1 MIAID
6 RDLLEALVAEA
17 RLAPSA
23 HNIQPTRVGLDG
35 GAILLSAD
43 PARRLPAADPTGHD
57 VRLSHGAFLE
67 GLSLALGRRG
77 LALADIAL
85 AGDGAASAIARLT
98 IAAAP
103 AGEAA
108 DPLERRVA
116 TRASWR
122 GGFRAPDA
130 AAGAAL
136 ERLRAANPDLLV
148 VDDRQALRRIGALA
162 DRAAL
167 ALLSEHGP
175 RTELLAWMRLSKSHP
190 DYHRDGLNAEAMALG
205 RIEAFAAGLVLGPLF
220 APLSRLG
227 LAASLV
233 AEARKSAVASA
244 LVLFHRPGGED
255 PLVSG
260 RAFYRAWLGFDAEG
274 FAACPMSVLVDWPEA
289 KVDLTAAHPPPAG
302 RRLVNVFRIGLPDR
316 ARPIVHSRLSV
327 AELLSE

>member
-1 MIAID
+1 MIAVD

-23 HNIQPTRVGLDG
+23 HNIQPSRVGLDG
-35 GAILLSAD
+35 GVIVLSAD

-57 VRLSHGAFLE
+57 VRLSNGAFLE
-67 GLSLALGRRG
+67 GLALALGRRG
-77 LALADIAL
+77 LALADVTPAT
-85 AGDGAASAIARLT
+85 DAAAPAIARLT

-103 AGEAA
+103 EGEAA
-108 DPLERRVA
+108 DPLERQVA
-116 TRASWR
+116 GRASWR
-122 GGFRAPDA
+122 GGFRAADA
-130 AAGAAL
+130 TAKAAL
-136 ERLRAANPDLLV
+136 ERLRLANPDLLV
-148 VDDRQALRRIGALA
+148 VDDRQAIGRIGTLA

-167 ALLSEHGP
+167 ILLGDDAA
-175 RTELLAWMRLSKSHP
+175 RTELLAWMRLSKRHP
-190 DYHRDGLNAEAMALG
+190 DYERDGLNAEAMALG

-233 AEARKSAVASA
+233 AEARKSAQASA
-244 LVLFHRPGGED
+244 LVLFHRPEGED

-260 RAFYRAWLGFDAEG
+260 RAFYRAWLGFEAEG

-289 KVDLTAAHPPPAG
+289 KATLIAAHPLPAG

-316 ARPIVHSRLSV
+316 ARRIVHTRLPV
-327 AELLSE
+327 AELVSE